1 MSDSLGR
8 GPLIMGVTWAL
19 SGVCV
24 LIVAARFYVR
34 SSVNGKISS
43 DDWFMLLALVGAG
56 CSDPIPHDYVGGA

>member
-1 MSDSLGR
+1 
-8 GPLIMGVTWAL
+8 MGVTWAL

-43 DDWFMLLALVGAG
+43 DDWFMLLALVSAG
-56 CSDPIPHDYVGGA
+56 CSYPIPHDYVDGA